1 MRLYRRDAAIHLPT
15 ARTWLIL
22 ATAAALAVHVVARAG
37 DSPPVNE
44 SGASL
49 REAQSAAFRAAL
61 QNVAPA
67 LVRIETIG
75 GAMPVEQTTTPE
87 GETIAASGFRQADGP
102 TTGLICSADGY
113 ILTSSF
119 NFVRD
124 PPVITTTLADGR
136 RFVARLVA
144 RDRAAR
150 LALLKIETAGLPVCH
165 WCPPDQM
172 RVGQWTLL
180 AGYGHGGDAHALSV
194 GILSALSRLNG
205 RALQTDA
212 RASPANYGGPLFD
225 LDGRVL
231 GICVPKAGQGEDE
244 VAGVEW
250 YDSGV
255 GFAIR
260 SDYIQQVLPLLQAGR
275 DFKQGSFGLRVQTAD
290 PVIGGDS
297 DEAPLG
303 RVRLVEVLA
312 GGPAAEAGLLPGDL
326 ITAIGRQPTMR
337 PIDVLRAVARI
348 PAGERITITYI
359 REGVQRTC
367 TVLTGDVKEPARQQH
382 SPPASQPSASQPE
395 KAPEHPPDAP

>member
-1 MRLYRRDAAIHLPT
+1 MRPYSRRDAAIHLPT

-22 ATAAALAVHVVARAG
+22 ATAAALGLHAGARAD
-37 DSPPVNE
+37 DSPPVSE

-49 REAQSAAFRAAL
+49 RAAQSAAFRAAL

-75 GAMPVEQTTTPE
+75 GAMPVEQTTTPD

-102 TTGLICSADGY
+102 TTGLICSPDGY

-124 PPVITTTLADGR
+124 PPVITATLADGR

-165 WCPPDQM
+165 WCSPDQM

-180 AGYGHGGDAHALSV
+180 AGYGHGGDAPALSV
-194 GILSALSRLNG
+194 GVLSALSRLNG

-225 LDGRVL
+225 LEGRVL
-231 GICVPKAGQGEDE
+231 GICVPRAGRGEDE

-260 SDYIQQVLPLLQAGR
+260 NDYIQQVLPLLRAGR
-275 DFKQGSFGLRVQTAD
+275 DFEQGSFGLRVQAAD
-290 PVIGGDS
+290 PVIGGHP

-303 RVRLVEVLA
+303 GVRLVEVLA
-312 GGPAAEAGLLPGDL
+312 GGPAAEAGLLAGDL
-326 ITAIGRQPTMR
+326 ITAIGRQPTVR

-348 PAGERITITYI
+348 PAGERVTITYI
-359 REGVQRTC
+359 REGVERTC
-367 TVLTGDVKEPARQQH
+367 TLLTGDVKEAARQQQ
-382 SPPASQPSASQPE
+382 SPAASQPE
-395 KAPEHPPDAP
+395 QAEEQPPAAP